1 MTATVR
7 LNDDFTKK
15 LENLSNILH
24 KKKSDIIRDAI
35 TFYAKSIENS
45 QSNKIKNAIQKTKQV
60 DLKLNREFESTLDD
74 NI

>member
-24 KKKSDIIRDAI
+24 KKRSDVIRDAI
-35 TFYAKSIENS
+35 NFYAKSIENS
-45 QSNKIKNAIQKTKQV
+45 QTNKIKNAIEKTKLF
-60 DLKLNREFESTLDD
+60 DSKLNKEFESTLDD

>member
-15 LENLSNILH
+15 LENLSSILH
-24 KKKSDIIRDAI
+24 KKKSDVIRDAI
-35 TFYAKSIENS
+35 NFYAKSIENS
-45 QSNKIKNAIQKTKQV
+45 QTNKIKNAIEKTKLF
-60 DLKLNREFESTLDD
+60 DSKLNKEFESTLDD